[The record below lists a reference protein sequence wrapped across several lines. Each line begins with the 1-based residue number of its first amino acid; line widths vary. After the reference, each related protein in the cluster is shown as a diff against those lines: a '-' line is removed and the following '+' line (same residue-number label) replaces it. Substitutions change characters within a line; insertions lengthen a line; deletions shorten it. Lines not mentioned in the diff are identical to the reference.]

1 MQDIFI
7 CLDKLFQGWIL
18 DETTGSLTA
27 FQLERKDAG
36 EYTCIAENNA
46 GRLEATAYLNVIIK
60 PRVQELQNQSYNM
73 GTEGAILTCLAS
85 GDPLPKII
93 WRKWSKK

>member
-1 MQDIFI
+1 MSSEKCFP
-7 CLDKLFQGWIL
+7 GWIL

-60 PRVQELQNQSYNM
+60 PRVQRLQNQTYNM
-73 GTEGAILTCLAS
+73 GTEGAKLTCLAS